1 MAMIEAVDV
10 TRTYGRGSGAF
21 TAVAGVSLAVERG
34 ELVAVLG
41 ANGAGKT
48 SLVEVIEG
56 ITPATSGTV
65 RVLGRDPV
73 RDRAL
78 IRPRTGIMLQEAG
91 FAQALTVAETLRMWA
106 GTLTDPR
113 PVAEALELVDLSRRA
128 GVRVRSLSGGE
139 RRRLDLAMAVLGRP
153 RVLFLDEPTTGLDP
167 ASRHRT
173 WDLIRRMLA
182 QGVTV
187 LLTTH
192 YLEEAEDLAD
202 RVLIMASGRI
212 RAQGTVAEIVSARP
226 ASLSFS
232 LPAPSPIDDGDLR
245 ALPALVGDPERRGDR
260 VHLSSSDLHATLSAL
275 MRLADSRATRLADIN
290 ARSASLE
297 QAFLALAPDDAGH
310 GAPPAA

>member
-1 MAMIEAVDV
+1 
-10 TRTYGRGSGAF
+10 
-21 TAVAGVSLAVERG
+21 
-34 ELVAVLG
+34 
-41 ANGAGKT
+41 
-48 SLVEVIEG
+48 
-56 ITPATSGTV
+56 
-65 RVLGRDPV
+65 
-73 RDRAL
+73 
-78 IRPRTGIMLQEAG
+78 
-91 FAQALTVAETLRMWA
+91 
-106 GTLTDPR
+106 
-113 PVAEALELVDLSRRA
+113 
-128 GVRVRSLSGGE
+128 
-139 RRRLDLAMAVLGRP
+139 
-153 RVLFLDEPTTGLDP
+153 
-167 ASRHRT
+167 
-173 WDLIRRMLA
+173 MLA

-232 LPAPSPIDDGDLR
+232 LPAPSPIDDGDLH
-245 ALPALVGDPERRGDR
+245 ALPALVGDPERRRDR
-260 VHLSSSDLHATLSAL
+260 VRLSSSDLHATLSAL